1 MVQEFIERHE
11 RKFRKQLFSV
21 QQKKIIS
28 ILFDHNVAIDIKIF
42 EIIYYDILYFC
53 HKIE

>member
-1 MVQEFIERHE
+1 MVQEFIERQE

-28 ILFDHNVAIDIKIF
+28 ILFNHKVAIDIKIF
-42 EIIYYDILYFC
+42 EIIYYDILDFC